1 MNKKNYLAIIGRALL
16 VSIFSWFTGVLQ
28 AQIVV
33 VDDRGNT
40 VTLEKPAERIVSLS
54 PHITEM
60 LFAAGAGDKIVATVL
75 FSDFPPEA
83 KQIPVIGSHNSVAYE
98 SLLAVNP
105 DLVIA
110 WASGNGDEIISRLK
124 SLGLTVYLDEP
135 QKIEDIPQSLQRFGE
150 LIGRVKETEIEA
162 ARFYETLNSLRSANE
177 AKSTVS
183 VFYQVWNDPI
193 TTLNGSHLVSDIIRL
208 CGGRN
213 IFADVIPIAPVVN
226 VESVLTA
233 NPDVIVVSGMD
244 EKRPAWLDDWAAWEN
259 LTATKNQQLHFIPPD
274 LLQRNSLR
282 IMLGAEMLC
291 EILDSA
297 R

>member
-1 MNKKNYLAIIGRALL
+1 MRRNYLKRIALL
-16 VSIFSWFTGVLQ
+16 FLSMAISLSGGLVQ
-28 AQIVV
+28 AQITVE
-33 VDDRGNT
+33 DDMGNT
-40 VTLEKPAERIVSLS
+40 VTLAKPAQRIVSLS

-60 LFAAGAGDKIVATVL
+60 LYAAGAGDRIVATVMY
-75 FSDFPPEA
+75 SDFPPVA
-83 KQIPVIGSHNSVAYE
+83 KDIPVIGTHNAVAYE
-98 SLLAVNP
+98 SLLALAP

-110 WASGNGDEIISRLK
+110 WASGNGDEIVARLK

-135 QKIEDIPQSLQRFGE
+135 RKIEDIPQSLLRFGQ
-150 LIGRVKETEIEA
+150 LVGREPETKIEA
-162 ARFYETLNSLRSANE
+162 ARFTKALTILRDANAE
-177 AKSTVS
+177 KTTID

-193 TTLNGSHLVSDIIRL
+193 TTLNGSHLVSDVIRL

-226 VESVLTA
+226 IESVLNA

-244 EKRPAWLDDWAAWEN
+244 DKRPAWLDEWARWTSLA
-259 LTATKNQQLHFIPPD
+259 ATKNQQLHFIPPD

-282 IMLGAEMLC
+282 IMLGAERMC